1 MEQKE
6 PIKIESRIVIRR
18 IMEFFLVVLALGTI
32 IEHASADN
40 KANRKHAIINVLGII
55 VLILLTLMDIGGAA
69 QSSSDDLIKQ
79 GVELMNSRNPDN
91 YTKAIEINQQ
101 DKVAWNN
108 KGLAFC
114 DLGKD
119 DEALVIFVN
128 ATKIDPQYPNAWDN
142 EGKTLDKLSKSDE
155 ARNAYKQ
162 ADTLAGLWS
171 LLKIWIK
178 CSHS

>member
-6 PIKIESRIVIRR
+6 PIKIKSRGVIHWIMKLFLLARALSTIVGH
-18 IMEFFLVVLALGTI
+18 V
-32 IEHASADN
+32 SADN
-40 KANRKHAIINVLGII
+40 KANRKRTIIKVLGII
-55 VLILLTLMDIGGAA
+55 VLILLTLMDIGDAV

-79 GVELMNSRNPDN
+79 EVELMNSRNPDN

>member
-91 YTKAIEINQQ
+91 YTKAIS
-101 DKVAWNN
+101 V
-108 KGLAFC
+108 
-114 DLGKD
+114 
-119 DEALVIFVN
+119 
-128 ATKIDPQYPNAWDN
+128 YMYMY
-142 EGKTLDKLSKSDE
+142 
-155 ARNAYKQ
+155 RNH
-162 ADTLAGLWS
+162 LR
-171 LLKIWIK
+171 
-178 CSHS
+178 